1 MRHAVISNS
10 KISSEIYPILL
21 IYMLL
26 EILNVLLHHLLHSK
40 SVFFFSFYV
49 FILGPF
55 QMWRIQYNFTHLEWF
70 YVRYVCT
77 VNYCLP
83 TV

>member
-1 MRHAVISNS
+1 MRHVVISNS
-10 KISSEIYPILL
+10 KVSSEIYPVLL

-40 SVFFFSFYV
+40 GVFSHFMCLFLDHFKCGAFS
-49 FILGPF
+49 ITLPIWSG
-55 QMWRIQYNFTHLEWF
+55 FT
-70 YVRYVCT
+70 YVCT
-77 VNYCLP
+77 VNVCLP